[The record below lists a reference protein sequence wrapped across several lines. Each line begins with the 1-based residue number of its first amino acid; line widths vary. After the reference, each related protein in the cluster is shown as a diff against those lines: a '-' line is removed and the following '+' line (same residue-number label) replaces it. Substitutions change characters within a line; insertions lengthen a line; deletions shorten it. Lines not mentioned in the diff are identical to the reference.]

1 MTPDEIAAMR
11 AELAGARRAWEE
23 NGRVI
28 REMAAHFAEVER
40 SLQDL
45 AARAEA
51 LRRNGWRA

>member
-1 MTPDEIAAMR
+1 MR